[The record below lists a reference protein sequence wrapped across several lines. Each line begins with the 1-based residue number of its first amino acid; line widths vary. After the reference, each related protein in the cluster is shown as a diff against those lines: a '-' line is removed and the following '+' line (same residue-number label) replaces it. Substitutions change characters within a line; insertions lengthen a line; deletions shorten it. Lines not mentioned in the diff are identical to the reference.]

1 LKKDEFLDAVRSERR
16 QWDELVSG
24 IDNERMAESGTIGDW
39 SVKNIICHI
48 SWFERE
54 MAELLETR
62 TLVGSDLWNLPTDE
76 RNDAIFQQYRTQP
89 LEEALSVSRESFDR
103 LVSAIETLAEDEL
116 SDPRRYQNMPSDWVP
131 WQIVAQNSYEHYE
144 HHATDIRAWMNQT

>member
-1 LKKDEFLDAVRSERR
+1 MKKDEFLDAVRSERR

-144 HHATDIRAWMNQT
+144 HHATDIRAWMSQT